1 MLKPPS
7 HTLDKR
13 RARTLATRTAILDAA
28 EALVTEDGIGA
39 LTTKA
44 LVDKAGVSER
54 TIFNHFSHIDHI
66 LIARITEYI
75 TPLFNSDCF
84 SHEEQLHVEKVE
96 DLPDAIEAKFL
107 ASILEPEV
115 QSAPNKFFTLASAMA
130 QQNHRLLAENIFQLL
145 MRASVVGM
153 ERLEKEFPQLTVD
166 QRYKIGIYLHN
177 LTFALGAGF
186 GRGVETL
193 CDTDNPLSMPDIEE
207 FIPHFKWAIQQ
218 VNQGKPTL

>member
-44 LVDKAGVSER
+44 LVEKAGVSER

-115 QSAPNKFFTLASAMA
+115 QSALNKFFVLASATA
-130 QQNHRLLAENIFQLL
+130 QQSHQILAENIIQLL
-145 MRASVVGM
+145 MRASLVGM
-153 ERLEKEFPQLTVD
+153 QRLEQEFPQLTLD
-166 QRYKIGIYLHN
+166 QRYKVDIYLNN
-177 LTFALGAGF
+177 LTFALGVRF
-186 GRGVETL
+186 VRGVEVL
-193 CDTDNPLSMPDIEE
+193 CDPDKPDIIPHIDE
-207 FIPHFKWAIQQ
+207 FVPHFKWAIQQ